1 MKRYIKSAITP
12 LSNESLE
19 DKRMIARESDDPE
32 VLEQLFK
39 DNSHLGEYEYFVCLD
54 LAQNPNTPLD
64 ILEQLGNKLDYD
76 TRIRNV
82 VAENPNTPLS
92 LLEELYRYGGVTT
105 AIHIAENPNVSE
117 DLLRKISRLSAT
129 PYNKSDYFSAMAAV
143 ADNPKTPIDVL
154 DYLSNSDDEYV
165 RAWVAKNP
173 NTPMATL
180 KKLLS
185 DESYYVQDYLGKN
198 PNIDKLLKETD
209 YE

>member
-1 MKRYIKSAITP
+1 MKRYIKSAVTP
-12 LSNESLE
+12 LSSESLE
-19 DKRMIARESDDPE
+19 DKRIIARDPNTSAE
-32 VLEQLFK
+32 VLTQLFK
-39 DNSHLGEYEYFVCLD
+39 DNSYLGEYEYFVCLD

-64 ILEQLGNKLDYD
+64 ILEQLGNKMDYD
-76 TRIRNV
+76 NRIRNA
-82 VAENPNTPLS
+82 VAANPSTPLS
-92 LLEELYRYGGVTT
+92 LLKELYRYGGVST
-105 AIHIAENPNVSE
+105 ALYIARNPNVSE

-129 PYNKSDYFSAMAAV
+129 PHNKSDYSSAMAAV

-154 DYLSNSDDEYV
+154 DYLSNNEDAYV

-198 PNIDKLLKETD
+198 PNIDKLIEKS
-209 YE
+209 